1 MRDIA
6 VMSGQ
11 TAKFECIV
19 QSEPTPNIIWSKDGR
34 IIQDGRDR
42 QIHFRNGV
50 CRLIISQAYPGI
62 HNRNTIDY
70 AQMVL

>member
-1 MRDIA
+1 
-6 VMSGQ
+6 MSGQ

-62 HNRNTIDY
+62 HNKNTIGY
-70 AQMVL
+70 VQMVL